1 MNKQTWISLLVCV
14 NLALLTGVIVAA
26 TSLPAANAQATGL
39 SGNYL
44 AVCGEVQDQFDAL
57 YLIDSQSKTLHAFS
71 WDRGEKHLRYAQS
84 RDLRRD
90 FRNDRD

>member
-1 MNKQTWISLLVCV
+1 MTKQTWISLLVCV
-14 NLALLTGVIVAA
+14 NLALLTGIVLTA
-26 TSLPAANAQATGL
+26 TSPPTANAQATGL

-57 YLIDSQSKTLHAFS
+57 YLIDSQNKTLHAFS
-71 WDRGEKHLRYAQS
+71 WDRGRKQLEYASS